1 MATRTSV
8 IPPAD
13 RTSTAIVLSG
23 GGARGAYEAG
33 VVAGIMEVLKPR
45 SAPFDVFCGTSV
57 GALNAAYLAAHA
69 TMPDLNA
76 PGLISQWQ
84 SVDVNRHLRLDM
96 RGVLGWKRDW
106 SLKSDGS
113 KSSRRI
119 AGRSLLDT
127 RALERLATEFV
138 PWQQL
143 HDNIDSGVVRALLVA
158 ALHIGTGKTTLFAEL
173 ASGVEFTPSRDPRRR
188 PSTERITADHVLA
201 SAAIPLLFPAR
212 QVGDEFYCDGGVR
225 FNTPVSPAIRCG
237 ARKLVVVSLM
247 MDDDAEEPAMT
258 DATEAYGSPIFLL
271 GKVLDA
277 LLMDPLRYDLQVLDR
292 FNRLVD
298 AMSGA
303 LAPDELAK
311 VQRVIREA
319 RGLPYR
325 KLDTLVFKPSKDIGR
340 MAREC
345 ANDIQASR
353 FSSWL
358 LARTASLGAIWESD
372 LLSFILFDA
381 DFATELIQLG
391 RKDALRRADEID
403 AFFNGP
409 PERD

>member
-1 MATRTSV
+1 MATRASI

-33 VVAGIMEVLKPR
+33 VVAGIMEVLQPR
-45 SAPFDVFCGTSV
+45 VSPFDVFSGTSV

-106 SLKSDGS
+106 SLKPDGGS
-113 KSSRRI
+113 SSRRI

-138 PWQQL
+138 PWQHL

-158 ALHIGTGKTTLFAEL
+158 ALHIGSGKTTLFAEL
-173 ASGVEFTPSRDPRRR
+173 AAGTEFTPSRDPRRR

-247 MDDDAEEPAMT
+247 MDDDAEQPALADPT
-258 DATEAYGSPIFLL
+258 AAYGSPIFLL

-298 AMSGA
+298 AISDA
-303 LAPDELAK
+303 LDPNELAK

-325 KLDTLVFKPSKDIGR
+325 RLDTLVFKPSKDIGR

-345 ANDIQASR
+345 ASGIQASR

-358 LARTASLGAIWESD
+358 IARTASLGAIWESD

-391 RKDALRRADEID
+391 RKDALHREDEIR
-403 AFFNGP
+403 AFFE
-409 PERD
+409 ERGEER